1 MGSIFA
7 TRKSSTLDVGRGTGL
22 LKQNAGVLAVYA
34 TDYLVGDPRA
44 ELSARRLKELPTFR
58 LAHSILNSK
67 VIYHPDVS
75 VYNIDRLGVADFD
88 VILFCGVYYHL
99 KNPLL
104 ALAKLRQVIKDEG
117 IIIVEGA
124 IVDGPQEAYARFY
137 YRELLGDDP
146 SNWWVPTISCLRQ
159 WIECSFFEPV
169 SEHGPAYP
177 WSRPVTLFR
186 SQEPSTDL
194 ISSDRSTARGV
205 QDRVETI
212 ARHAITAKAVR
223 RKDPSTF
230 SPTRKWPI
238 TGLNHR
244 LGLSG
249 LEKNPRFCV
258 S

>member
-1 MGSIFA
+1 M
-7 TRKSSTLDVGRGTGL
+7 
-22 LKQNAGVLAVYA
+22 
-34 TDYLVGDPRA
+34 
-44 ELSARRLKELPTFR
+44 
-58 LAHSILNSK
+58 
-67 VIYHPDVS
+67 
-75 VYNIDRLGVADFD
+75 ADFD
-88 VILFCGVYYHL
+88 VILFYGVYYHL

-159 WIECSFFEPV
+159 WIECSFYEPA

-177 WSRPVTLFR
+177 WSRPVTLFHSR
-186 SQEPSTDL
+186 EPSTDL
-194 ISSDRSTARGV
+194 ISSDRSQWVFKIGLRRS
-205 QDRVETI
+205 RVKLLQQK
-212 ARHAITAKAVR
+212 RFAV
-223 RKDPSTF
+223 KTLDTF
-230 SPTRKWPI
+230 SPTRRWPI

-249 LEKNPRFCV
+249 LEKIPVFVFPNTRPVRRHRGVQKFGFANDA
-258 S
+258 SKR